1 MEVLAKMTTKGQIT
15 VPKAVREALDLEAGD
30 DVVFRVEQG
39 RAVLAKTP
47 DLLDLAGS
55 ISVPAARRGA
65 TWTDIRAAAREARR
79 DDSA

>member
-1 MEVLAKMTTKGQIT
+1 VEALARMTTKGQIT

-30 DVVFRVEQG
+30 DVVFRVEKG

-55 ISVPAARRGA
+55 IPVPPHRRGA
-65 TWTDIRAAAREARR
+65 AWGDIVAAAHQARGTEYT
-79 DDSA
+79 